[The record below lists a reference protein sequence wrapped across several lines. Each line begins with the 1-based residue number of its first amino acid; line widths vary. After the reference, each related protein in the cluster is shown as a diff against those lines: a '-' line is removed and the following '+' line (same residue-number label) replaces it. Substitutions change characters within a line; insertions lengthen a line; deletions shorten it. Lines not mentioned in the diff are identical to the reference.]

1 MSYYDEK
8 EAFYHG
14 AMLTILNEF
23 VLGSYIVKS
32 NREAGSGRL
41 DLILEKTDRKIGLVF
56 ELKLDKD
63 EKEMN
68 EEIEKAI
75 VQIEDKE
82 YYKELELD
90 KIEKIY
96 KYSIYFYKKKYIV
109 R

>member
-8 EAFYHG
+8 ESFYHG

-32 NREAGSGRL
+32 NREAGSGKL
-41 DLILEKTDRKIGLVF
+41 DLILEKVDRKIGLVF
-56 ELKLDKD
+56 ELKLAKD
-63 EKEMN
+63 E
-68 EEIEKAI
+68 EEINKAI
-75 VQIEDKE
+75 VQINDKE

-96 KYSIYFYKKKYIV
+96 KYSICFYKKKCVV